1 MTDNFEYKSDKSDKN
16 ELNDICDECKKEDE
30 TVTQNLILTD
40 INFVTP
46 AEHLKLYFRFK
57 YLYL

>member
-30 TVTQNLILTD
+30 TVTQNLILT
-40 INFVTP
+40 VY
-46 AEHLKLYFRFK
+46 KLCNSCRTSKTLFP
-57 YLYL
+57 L

>member
-30 TVTQNLILTD
+30 TVTQN
-40 INFVTP
+40 
-46 AEHLKLYFRFK
+46 
-57 YLYL
+57 